1 MICIFSDLDSVLM
14 QKFIAAFGQANDTA
28 IVLCSVLLV
37 PISLFF
43 PLVPFCCDSLLIYK
57 TCYDDNV
64 SEIKLQ
70 SYVTINKKTL
80 STLTNKCNNW
90 SMTKFKGETHNIP
103 LTPLTL
109 HPLQCRNFWCGLK
122 LSTPSS
128 EERGE
133 FF

>member
-1 MICIFSDLDSVLM
+1 MSMVTSRALVVLFDIRSWFFVISRAFYQHQMSGCMQNFVFFVQVFICIFSDLDSVLM
-14 QKFIAAFGQANDTA
+14 QKFSAAFGQANDTA

-80 STLTNKCNNW
+80 STLTNKCNN
-90 SMTKFKGETHNIP
+90 
-103 LTPLTL
+103 
-109 HPLQCRNFWCGLK
+109 
-122 LSTPSS
+122 
-128 EERGE
+128 
-133 FF
+133 